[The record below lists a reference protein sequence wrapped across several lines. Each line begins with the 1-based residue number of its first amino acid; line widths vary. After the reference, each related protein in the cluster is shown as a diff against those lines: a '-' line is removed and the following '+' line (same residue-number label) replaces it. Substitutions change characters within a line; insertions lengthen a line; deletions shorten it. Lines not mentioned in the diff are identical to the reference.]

1 VTAGSLE
8 KQQYKC
14 LTLNN
19 NWRVARRKEMLV
31 ADDADDDGFIAREEC
46 YHIALSTVPVR
57 WLSATSFLFL
67 AVVVL
72 GYGYQVIIHTLQL
85 EFSSFCFHFQNV
97 LFMIDWGS
105 F

>member
-1 VTAGSLE
+1 
-8 KQQYKC
+8 
-14 LTLNN
+14 
-19 NWRVARRKEMLV
+19 MLV

-72 GYGYQVIIHTLQL
+72 GYGYQVQVSFILSHL
-85 EFSSFCFHFQNV
+85 SSINFVFIFKMY
-97 LFMIDWGS
+97 L
-105 F
+105 